1 MLKHGEKTI
10 GLNKYLIVL
19 FPKPEVFSVLQTV
32 ECILVV
38 KKYNCY
44 KTKQSKKPQ
53 PPPTLNLLLSEKHGS
68 MFFYPIQSF
77 LFSQDK

>member
-44 KTKQSKKPQ
+44 TTKQSKKPQ
-53 PPPTLNLLLSEKHGS
+53 PPQP
-68 MFFYPIQSF
+68 
-77 LFSQDK
+77 

>member
-19 FPKPEVFSVLQTV
+19 FPKPKVFSVLQTV

-44 KTKQSKKPQ
+44 TTKQSKKPQ
-53 PPPTLNLLLSEKHGS
+53 PPQP
-68 MFFYPIQSF
+68 
-77 LFSQDK
+77 